1 MTPSEDALRFFD
13 GIAARYERVYALSS
27 AESRRR
33 MTRVL
38 GQLPTAPAR
47 ILDLG
52 VGTGRE
58 LSALLDA
65 GYQPTGID
73 VSPGMLARCA
83 RRSRPV
89 DLVEADFWRPLPFDD
104 SSFDSALAL
113 HGTLAHAPD
122 LGALSHLARELARVV
137 RPGGAWVAEAPA
149 PAWLDEVDRASVNT
163 GAASRDTAERRIR
176 RTGPST
182 CLCEDLIAGV
192 SVRAR
197 VFSEEEWISA
207 LRPEWTTRLEG
218 HGELEWFLVARRV

>member
-1 MTPSEDALRFFD
+1 MTPSDDARRFFD
-13 GIAARYERVYALSS
+13 GIAGRYERVYGLPS

-38 GQLPTAPAR
+38 GELPAAPAR

-65 GYQPTGID
+65 GYHPTGVD
-73 VSPGMLARCA
+73 LSPAMLARCA

-104 SSFDSALAL
+104 ASFDSALAL

-122 LGALSHLARELARVV
+122 VGALSRLAREVARVV
-137 RPGGAWVAEAPA
+137 RQGGAW
-149 PAWLDEVDRASVNT
+149 
-163 GAASRDTAERRIR
+163 
-176 RTGPST
+176 
-182 CLCEDLIAGV
+182 
-192 SVRAR
+192 
-197 VFSEEEWISA
+197 
-207 LRPEWTTRLEG
+207 
-218 HGELEWFLVARRV
+218 